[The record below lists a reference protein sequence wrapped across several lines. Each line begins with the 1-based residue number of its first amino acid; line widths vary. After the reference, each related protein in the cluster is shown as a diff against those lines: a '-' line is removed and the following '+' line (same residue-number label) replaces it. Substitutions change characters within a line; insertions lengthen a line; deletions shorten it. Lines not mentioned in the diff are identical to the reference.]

1 MLASLILIVTPLAGC
16 TSGPEIEDIVDDI
29 LGCMDENAEN
39 YAENATAELLGD
51 CIYLASME
59 IFITAMTE
67 QMEIDEMLE
76 IIPRAG
82 FSRTIMSSEFDAD
95 MGMQM
100 DMIIE
105 EMVMA
110 DLATDS
116 AYIKTGISM
125 APFMTSEYIQI
136 QVGELVNVHYTV
148 GGMMAAENAGMG
160 SYQTRDADP
169 NVMEDYDLTSSES
182 ITASLG
188 ELGELPSCD
197 VSDLSSDMPADAE
210 PAITYDDESGVQTM
224 TLEYTND
231 TGHDISIVTLIDDNE
246 DLMSYVMSTDNGSAS
261 SSCSYTVMWGDAVV
275 IEVDDTLPR
284 TSIPIDFH
292 VEGMPEDNGGDDMF
306 YCDNGNEISR
316 DLVDDGWDDCG
327 DGSDESDDGGDDEVV
342 YICDDGQEIP
352 FDWVND
358 GYPDCYDE
366 SDEATYGEGDGGEP
380 NFANTLWCEPY
391 VETSIVGDEDPS
403 ELWDETNLDMSDC
416 DDEPSEYYT
425 NYELDDSPV
434 TAPYSL
440 TIWETEDDYDEEG
453 CGNDGGIYDS
463 DDDTCSFVYELSRN
477 DTHLMWIVANWSE
490 NNGDGSEST
499 ASMYCVMYGGS
510 YDADEDICSF
520 TPAEIVAADGVALEL
535 YWIEDDYFDLEFYQY
550 DSTTGS
556 GFRAGIDSEFI
567 CDNGESVDTESYDD
581 GWEDCEDGSDE
592 PQGEETSEFT
602 CMDGTVI
609 PFSWVNNWED
619 DCPDGSDEQW
629 YYQDDGGDDG
639 NGLPTPEEAMEEVDT
654 DGDGYMGYQEFLDAW
669 ESDPSNPDW
678 DEVSYLLD
686 DCDYDSN
693 DLIDMDEMQ
702 CVIDGI
708 VPLVSDGDGDDPD
721 PEQMMDYMD
730 TDDDGYLSLQELIDY
745 INNENEQDGEPPM
758 SSEDEEG
765 TANWFYS
772 GDTDGDDLLSL
783 DEFTQL
789 LDSTGDD
796 DDDGNDVYWQ
806 SYEGGHCEWEGDAD
820 GEENAWY
827 CKYEEETEWNT
838 WWYYCE
844 NHDSDW
850 HCTDDF
856 GQSEDYEHSADGT
869 EWCES
874 FDCGDDGDGGD
885 DGAPTPEEA
894 MEAAD
899 ANEDGYVSFQE
910 FEDFWESDPSNPE
923 LDSDSIA
930 ALWDDCDYDGNDMI
944 DINEVQCVI
953 DGIGAMF
960 DPGEA
965 NPEQI
970 FDWMDADDDGQLTA
984 SEWADFDNQTDGE
997 EMSEEDFDGL
1007 SDIIDMFDDDDSG
1020 GLDLYEFEIFWAF
1033 CCADDDDGD
1042 DGDGEGGNDEPF
1054 RVTMMVM
1061 DQTLNA
1067 PISDFEVRFLVD
1079 CGEPDEE
1086 GNEPPISNCTVA
1098 ASNGLTEGSAT
1109 VDPALAEYEFTYEYL
1124 DYDGDG
1130 LISTMDT
1137 LVIDNLMP
1145 DVRVELYDTWADQY
1159 TSESF
1164 ATAEMLPGFGALMA
1178 VVVLLGAAISTR
1190 RD

>member
-1 MLASLILIVTPLAGC
+1 LLASLILIVTPLAGC

-29 LGCMDENAEN
+29 LGCMDDNAEN

-535 YWIEDDYFDLEFYQY
+535 YWIEDEYIDLEFYQY

-654 DGDGYMGYQEFLDAW
+654 DGDGYMGYQEFQDAW
-669 ESDPSNPDW
+669 ESDPSNPELDSE
-678 DEVSYLLD
+678 EVAALFD
-686 DCDYDSN
+686 DCDYDYN
-693 DLIDMDEMQ
+693 DLIDIDEMQ
-702 CVIDGI
+702 CFIDGI
-708 VPLVSDGDGDDPD
+708 GAMLGGSDED

-745 INNENEQDGEPPM
+745 LNNDAEQNGDEPM

-789 LDSTGDD
+789 LESTGDD
-796 DDDGNDVYWQ
+796 DG
-806 SYEGGHCEWEGDAD
+806 
-820 GEENAWY
+820 
-827 CKYEEETEWNT
+827 
-838 WWYYCE
+838 
-844 NHDSDW
+844 
-850 HCTDDF
+850 
-856 GQSEDYEHSADGT
+856 
-869 EWCES
+869 
-874 FDCGDDGDGGD
+874 GDDGDGDGD
-885 DGAPTPEEA
+885 DTSADEA
-894 MEAAD
+894 FEWM
-899 ANEDGYVSFQE
+899 NTDG
-910 FEDFWESDPSNPE
+910 
-923 LDSDSIA
+923 
-930 ALWDDCDYDGNDMI
+930 
-944 DINEVQCVI
+944 
-953 DGIGAMF
+953 
-960 DPGEA
+960 
-965 NPEQI
+965 
-970 FDWMDADDDGQLTA
+970 DGQVTP
-984 SEWADFDNQTDGE
+984 SEWADFANSTGE
-997 EMSEEDFDGL
+997 
-1007 SDIIDMFDDDDSG
+1007 IIDEDNFNNLIYVIDWYDYDDSG
-1020 GLDLYEFEIFWAF
+1020 GLDIYEFAEMWDENDH
-1033 CCADDDDGD
+1033 DDDDGD
-1042 DGDGEGGNDEPF
+1042 GDDGDDEPF
-1054 RVTMMVM
+1054 QVTMWVM

-1067 PISDFEVRFLVD
+1067 PITDFEVRFLAD
-1079 CGEPDEE
+1079 CGEPDED
-1086 GNEPPISNCTVA
+1086 GNEPPISNCTLA
-1098 ASNGLTEGSAT
+1098 ASNGLTDASAT

-1130 LISTMDT
+1130 LISDGDT

>member
-1 MLASLILIVTPLAGC
+1 MTRAYALIASLLLIATPLAGC

-67 QMEIDEMLE
+67 QMEIDEMLD
-76 IIPRAG
+76 IIPQAG
-82 FSRTIMSSEFDAD
+82 YSKLISTSEFNVD

-110 DLATDS
+110 DLDTDS
-116 AYIKTGISM
+116 VYVKMGMSM
-125 APFMTSEYIQI
+125 VPFMTYEYTQV
-136 QVGELVNVHYTV
+136 QVGELVNVHYTM
-148 GGMMAAENAGMG
+148 GGMMAAESAGMG
-160 SYQTRDADP
+160 SYQTRDATPD
-169 NVMEDYDLTSSES
+169 VMGTISALVS
-182 ITASLG
+182 ASDAG
-188 ELGELPSCD
+188 EAGGEMGLNLPTGD
-197 VSDLSSDMPADAE
+197 VSELSSDMPADAE
-210 PAITYDDESGVQTM
+210 PVITFDDESGVQTM
-224 TLEYTND
+224 TIEYTND

-246 DLMSYVMSTDNGSAS
+246 DLMSYEISTDNGSAS
-261 SSCSYTVMWGDAVV
+261 SSISYTVMWGDAVV

-284 TSIPIDFH
+284 TSIPINFH
-292 VEGMPEDNGGDDMF
+292 VEGMPEDNWDDGGDDTF

-327 DGSDESDDGGDDEVV
+327 DGSDESDDDGEGGD
-342 YICDDGQEIP
+342 I
-352 FDWVND
+352 
-358 GYPDCYDE
+358 
-366 SDEATYGEGDGGEP
+366 
-380 NFANTLWCEPY
+380 
-391 VETSIVGDEDPS
+391 
-403 ELWDETNLDMSDC
+403 
-416 DDEPSEYYT
+416 
-425 NYELDDSPV
+425 
-434 TAPYSL
+434 
-440 TIWETEDDYDEEG
+440 
-453 CGNDGGIYDS
+453 
-463 DDDTCSFVYELSRN
+463 
-477 DTHLMWIVANWSE
+477 
-490 NNGDGSEST
+490 
-499 ASMYCVMYGGS
+499 
-510 YDADEDICSF
+510 
-520 TPAEIVAADGVALEL
+520 
-535 YWIEDDYFDLEFYQY
+535 
-550 DSTTGS
+550 
-556 GFRAGIDSEFI
+556 
-567 CDNGESVDTESYDD
+567 
-581 GWEDCEDGSDE
+581 
-592 PQGEETSEFT
+592 
-602 CMDGTVI
+602 
-609 PFSWVNNWED
+609 
-619 DCPDGSDEQW
+619 
-629 YYQDDGGDDG
+629 
-639 NGLPTPEEAMEEVDT
+639 PTPEEAMEDVDT
-654 DGDGYMGYQEFLDAW
+654 DGDGYMSHQEFQDAW
-669 ESDPSNPDW
+669 GSDPSNPELDSE
-678 DEVSYLLD
+678 EVAALFD
-686 DCDYDSN
+686 DCDYDGN
-693 DLIDMDEMQ
+693 DLIDIDEMQ
-702 CVIDGI
+702 CFIDGI
-708 VPLVSDGDGDDPD
+708 GAMLGGFGDDGGDED

-745 INNENEQDGEPPM
+745 LNNEAEQNGEEPM

-789 LDSTGDD
+789 LESTGDD
-796 DDDGNDVYWQ
+796 DGGDDENDVYWQ
-806 SYEGGHCEWEGDAD
+806 SYEDGHCEWEGDAD

-827 CKYEEETEWNT
+827 CKYSEDDEDWDT

-844 NHDSDW
+844 DHEDDGW

-856 GQSEDYEHSADGT
+856 GQSEDYEYTSGGN
-869 EWCES
+869 EWS
-874 FDCGDDGDGGD
+874 GSDDDDD

-960 DPGEA
+960 DPGDGEDPSA
-965 NPEQI
+965 DEV
-970 FDWMDADDDGQLTA
+970 FEWMNTDGDGQITP
-984 SEWADFDNQTDGE
+984 SEWADFANSTGDIIEGD
-997 EMSEEDFDGL
+997 DFNNLIYMMDMYDYDDSDGL
-1007 SDIIDMFDDDDSG
+1007 DI
-1020 GLDLYEFEIFWAF
+1020 YEFAEMWDEIMSDE
-1033 CCADDDDGD
+1033 DDEDDGD
-1042 DGDGEGGNDEPF
+1042 DGDDEPF

-1061 DQTLNA
+1061 GQTLNA

-1086 GNEPPISNCTVA
+1086 GNEPPISDCSIA

-1109 VDPALAEYEFTYEYL
+1109 VDPAIAEYEFTYEYL

-1130 LISTMDT
+1130 LISDMDT

-1145 DVRVELYDTWADQY
+1145 DVQVELYDTWADQY

>member
-1 MLASLILIVTPLAGC
+1 LLASLLLIATPLAGC
-16 TSGPEIEDIVDDI
+16 TSSPEIEELVDDI

-67 QMEIDEMLE
+67 QMKIDEMLE

-82 FSRTIMSSEFDAD
+82 YSMTITSSEWNTD
-95 MGMQM
+95 MNMQM
-100 DMIIE
+100 DTVIE

-110 DLATDS
+110 DLDTDS
-116 AYIKTGISM
+116 VYVKMGVSM
-125 APFMTSEYIQI
+125 VPFMTYEYTQV
-136 QVGELVNVHYTV
+136 QVGELVNVHYTM
-148 GGMMAAENAGMG
+148 GGMMAAESAGMG
-160 SYQTRDADP
+160 SYQTRDATPDVMGTISALVSVTDP
-169 NVMEDYDLTSSES
+169 GEANEMLDLPTS
-182 ITASLG
+182 
-188 ELGELPSCD
+188 D
-197 VSDLSSDMPADAE
+197 VSDLSSEMPADAE
-210 PAITYDDESGVQTM
+210 PVITFNDESGVQTM
-224 TLEYTND
+224 TIEYTND
-231 TGHDISIVTLIDDNE
+231 TGHDITIVTLIDENE
-246 DLMSYVMSTDNGSAS
+246 DLMSYEISTDNGSATS
-261 SSCSYTVMWGDAVV
+261 SVAYTAMWGDAVV

-284 TSIPIDFH
+284 TSIPINFH
-292 VEGMPEDNGGDDMF
+292 VEGMPEDNWDDDDDDTF

-327 DGSDESDDGGDDEVV
+327 DGSDESDDGGDD
-342 YICDDGQEIP
+342 
-352 FDWVND
+352 
-358 GYPDCYDE
+358 
-366 SDEATYGEGDGGEP
+366 
-380 NFANTLWCEPY
+380 
-391 VETSIVGDEDPS
+391 
-403 ELWDETNLDMSDC
+403 
-416 DDEPSEYYT
+416 
-425 NYELDDSPV
+425 
-434 TAPYSL
+434 AP
-440 TIWETEDDYDEEG
+440 
-453 CGNDGGIYDS
+453 
-463 DDDTCSFVYELSRN
+463 
-477 DTHLMWIVANWSE
+477 
-490 NNGDGSEST
+490 
-499 ASMYCVMYGGS
+499 
-510 YDADEDICSF
+510 
-520 TPAEIVAADGVALEL
+520 
-535 YWIEDDYFDLEFYQY
+535 
-550 DSTTGS
+550 
-556 GFRAGIDSEFI
+556 
-567 CDNGESVDTESYDD
+567 
-581 GWEDCEDGSDE
+581 
-592 PQGEETSEFT
+592 
-602 CMDGTVI
+602 
-609 PFSWVNNWED
+609 
-619 DCPDGSDEQW
+619 
-629 YYQDDGGDDG
+629 
-639 NGLPTPEEAMEEVDT
+639 PTPEEAMEDVDT
-654 DGDGYMGYQEFLDAW
+654 DGDGYMSHQEFQDAW
-669 ESDPSNPDW
+669 GSDPSNPELDSE
-678 DEVSYLLD
+678 EVATLFD
-686 DCDYDSN
+686 DCDYDGN
-693 DLIDMDEMQ
+693 DLIDIDEMQ
-702 CVIDGI
+702 CFIDGI
-708 VPLVSDGDGDDPD
+708 GAMLGGFGDDGGDDDDPD

-745 INNENEQDGEPPM
+745 LNNDREQNGEEPM

-789 LDSTGDD
+789 LESTGDD
-796 DDDGNDVYWQ
+796 DDGDDENDVYWQ

-850 HCTDDF
+850 HCTVDF
-856 GQSEDYEHSADGT
+856 GQSEDYEYTSGGN
-869 EWCES
+869 EWS
-874 FDCGDDGDGGD
+874 GSDDDDD

-953 DGIGAMF
+953 DGIGDMF
-960 DPGEA
+960 DPGETTPE
-965 NPEQI
+965 PEQI
-970 FDWMDADDDGQLTA
+970 FDWMDADDDGQVTA
-984 SEWADFDNQTDGE
+984 SEWADFSNQSGE
-997 EMSEEDFDGL
+997 EMSEEDFDDL
-1007 SDIIDMFDDDDSG
+1007 SDIFDMYDDDDSG
-1020 GLDLYEFEIFWAF
+1020 TLDWYEFEIFWAF

-1042 DGDGEGGNDEPF
+1042 DGDGEGGDDEPF

-1061 DQTLNA
+1061 GQTLNA

-1086 GNEPPISNCTVA
+1086 GNEPPISDCSIA

-1109 VDPALAEYEFTYEYL
+1109 VDPAIAEYEFTYEYL

-1130 LISTMDT
+1130 LISDMDT

-1145 DVRVELYDTWADQY
+1145 GVQVELYDTWADQY
-1159 TSESF
+1159 TSDSF

-1178 VVVLLGAAISTR
+1178 VVVLLGAAFATR